1 MRQYRHRY
9 FLLLMIPLL
18 VLPLSLIAQSPVEEP
33 VSIKTNL
40 SNVKSIHLAKKG
52 DEYLF
57 HLEDISGQA
66 YDLTPDQ
73 FAEAAYE
80 RQSKR
85 TWWQMLLST
94 SSWQGILW
102 VGLGFLGQ
110 LMYTG
115 RMLLQWIA
123 SEKRRKSV
131 VPPVFWWLSLAGASM
146 LLVYFIWRKD
156 IIGIMGQSTGWIVY
170 MRNLYFIYHRR
181 SRKAEGEP

>member
-1 MRQYRHRY
+1 MRRYRPRY
-9 FLLLMIPLL
+9 LLLLIIPLL
-18 VLPLSLIAQSPVEEP
+18 ALPLSLIAQDLDEAP

-40 SNVKSIHLAKKG
+40 SDVRSIEIARRG
-52 DEYLF
+52 DEYRF
-57 HLEDISGQA
+57 HLEDISGRQ

-73 FAEAAYE
+73 FAADAYE

-110 LMYTG
+110 MMYTV

-123 SEKRRKSV
+123 SEKRKESV

-146 LLVYFIWRKD
+146 LMVYFVWRKD

-170 MRNLYFIYHRR
+170 GRNLYFIYKQSKRTLAR
-181 SRKAEGEP
+181 E